1 MYACLV
7 QRERWQFTVIG
18 GGTGGQ
24 SCERDSHSQ
33 SGVFFSHA
41 TKTTDQ

>member
-1 MYACLV
+1 MHACLV
-7 QRERWQFTVIG
+7 QRERWQFTVT

-24 SCERDSHSQ
+24 SCEWDSHSQ
-33 SGVFFSHA
+33 SCVFSSHA